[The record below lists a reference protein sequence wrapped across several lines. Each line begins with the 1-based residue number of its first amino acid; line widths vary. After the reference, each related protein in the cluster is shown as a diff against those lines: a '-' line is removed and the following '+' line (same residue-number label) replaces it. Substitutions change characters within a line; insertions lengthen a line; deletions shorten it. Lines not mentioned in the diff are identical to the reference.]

1 MINEQVPAAV
11 ITLAEQQMSK
21 FLGKDIFCQ
30 RGYLCL
36 LFSVCSVA
44 LVTGGKSLRRKSWKI
59 SCLRNLRSEMFSTVL
74 C

>member
-21 FLGKDIFCQ
+21 FLGNDIFCQ
-30 RGYLCL
+30 RIYLCL

-44 LVTGGKSLRRKSWKI
+44 LVTGGKWLKKEE
-59 SCLRNLRSEMFSTVL
+59 LVNKLPEKFAF
-74 C
+74 